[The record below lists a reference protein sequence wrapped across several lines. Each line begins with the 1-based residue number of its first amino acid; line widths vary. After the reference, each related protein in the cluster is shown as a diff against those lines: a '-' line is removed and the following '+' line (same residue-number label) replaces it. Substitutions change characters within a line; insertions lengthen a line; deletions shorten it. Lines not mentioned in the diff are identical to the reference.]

1 MGLWPRWTS
10 PATRASSLPK
20 RKTTGDLQMMGI
32 VQTTTSSPTSIVL
45 WILPPRLTVP
55 AISAGTHGLYAKSSS
70 AASISEPILLHVSN
84 THGVNHAP
92 IPASL
97 STISRP
103 SAIYIIHSTIPYR
116 FPNPC
121 APAWTPLPLVHAES
135 ERWGSRS
142 KAARVSSS
150 VHWWPLHRQGHRTGE
165 GLTPRSSGALCSWSR
180 VFRDTVMGSAHAAL
194 QRSC

>member
-1 MGLWPRWTS
+1 
-10 PATRASSLPK
+10 
-20 RKTTGDLQMMGI
+20 MGI
-32 VQTTTSSPTSIVL
+32 VQTTTSSPTSIIL
-45 WILPPRLTVP
+45 WILVCPPRLTVP
-55 AISAGTHGLYAKSSS
+55 AISTSIHGLYAKSSS

-121 APAWTPLPLVHAES
+121 APAWTPLPVVHAEF
-135 ERWGSRS
+135 ERWRSRS
-142 KAARVSSS
+142 KTTRVSSS
-150 VHWWPLHRQGHRTGE
+150 VRWWPLHMQGHNPGE
-165 GLTPRSSGALCSWSR
+165 GLVLGSLGALCCWSR
-180 VFRDTVMGSAHAAL
+180 VFRDMVMDSIHVLFREAANKYEFTL
-194 QRSC
+194 EDLLV